1 MPEAST
7 IVKNLLRWYQLEAR
21 DLPWRRVS
29 DPYAIW
35 ISEIMLQQTQVK
47 TVIPYWNRWMKRF
60 PSVRTLALADEDV
73 VLKHWEGL
81 GYYSRARNIQKAAI
95 EIDRSHG
102 GQFPLEFDVILSLPG
117 IGPYTAGAISSISY
131 GHARPIVDG
140 NVIRVLSRLDGI
152 TANTKLR
159 QTNQWLWARAEE
171 FVIRASKT
179 SVPGRN
185 TCGDFNQA
193 LMELGATICLPR
205 NPECSK
211 CPVRRSCIA
220 RKEGLIETIPDLG
233 KRKKSVARLFLAVVA
248 RKSGKFL
255 IRQRELGGINGRL
268 WEFPNCEVRSEDPGG
283 NGWLERTFCV
293 NPTDLKLLGE
303 VKHSITT
310 NRITLKVYS
319 CNIASGCRIG
329 DNSSKWVRG
338 SELEGLAF
346 TAAHRKIVRRFVCVD
361 QQLER

>member
-47 TVIPYWNRWMKRF
+47 TVLPYWNRWMQRF
-60 PSVRTLALADEDV
+60 PTVRTLALADEDA

-81 GYYSRARNIQKAAI
+81 GYYSRARNLQKAAI
-95 EIDRSHG
+95 QIDRSHG
-102 GQFPLEFDVILSLPG
+102 GQFPLEFEAILSLPG
-117 IGPYTAGAISSISY
+117 IGPYTAGAISSIAY

-152 TANTKLR
+152 KANTKLR
-159 QTNQWLWARAEE
+159 QTNQGLWARAEE
-171 FVIRASKT
+171 LVVRAEKT
-179 SVPGRN
+179 SLPGRN
-185 TCGDFNQA
+185 TCGDLNQA

-211 CPVRRSCIA
+211 CPVRRSCFA
-220 RKEGLIETIPDLG
+220 RKEGLIEAIPDLG
-233 KRKKSVARLFLAVVA
+233 KRKKTVARLHLAVVA
-248 RKSGKFL
+248 RKSGEFL
-255 IRQRELGGINGRL
+255 VRQRELGGINGKL
-268 WEFPNCEVRSEDPGG
+268 WEFFNCEVTSGDPGG
-283 NGWLERTFCV
+283 NEWLDRTLGLS
-293 NPTDLKLLGE
+293 PTDLKLLGE

-319 CNIASGCRIG
+319 CNIADACQI
-329 DNSSKWVRG
+329 DDDSSRWVRG
-338 SELEGLAF
+338 SELENLAF
-346 TAAHRKIVRRFVCVD
+346 AAAHRKIVRRFISVD
-361 QQLER
+361 

>member
-1 MPEAST
+1 MPEAAT

-47 TVIPYWNRWMKRF
+47 TVIPYWKRWMKRF
-60 PSVRTLALADEDV
+60 PTVRDLAIADEDA

-81 GYYSRARNIQKAAI
+81 GYYSRARNIQKAAL
-95 EIDRSHG
+95 EIDRSHR
-102 GQFPLEFDVILSLPG
+102 GQFPLEFEMILSLPG
-117 IGPYTAGAISSISY
+117 IGPYTAGAISSIAY
-131 GHARPIVDG
+131 GHPRPIVDG

-152 TANTKLR
+152 KASTKLR
-159 QTNQWLWARAEE
+159 QTNQMLWARAEE
-171 FVIRASKT
+171 LVVRAEKT
-179 SVPGRN
+179 TFPGRN
-185 TCGDFNQA
+185 ACGDFNQA

-205 NPECSK
+205 NPECSS
-211 CPVRRSCIA
+211 CPLRRSCFA

-233 KRKKSVARLFLAVVA
+233 QRKKTVARLYLAVVA
-248 RKSGKFL
+248 RRDGKIL
-255 IRQRELGGINGRL
+255 VRQRELGGINGKL
-268 WEFPNCEVRSEDPGG
+268 WEFFNREVTSEDPGG
-283 NGWLERTFCV
+283 YQWLERTLGLG
-293 NPTDLKLLGE
+293 PTDLKLLGE

-319 CNIASGCRIG
+319 SNIVTGRQIDDAS
-329 DNSSKWVRG
+329 SQWVRV

-346 TAAHRKIVRRFVCVD
+346 AAAHRKIVRRFICVA
-361 QQLER
+361 